1 MVGLGEGRPQQSR
14 GGGRGTE
21 LAGPGGGDPVPPCED
36 SARAADPSQGP
47 MRGVNGDGR
56 ENYQMKAPISADG
69 NDLEEKYRRSVL
81 DVAVLQDYIVFQCES
96 ARKVQSDR
104 SDLRR
109 RVRDMEQRLQHERQ
123 DLRDI
128 SSDLSRQ
135 YKSMKADLTGKVR
148 TLEEEAIQLREKLAS
163 CQEELR
169 KEKKE
174 RERVEQEKEAIITDL
189 QHKLDSM
196 ESDCEKVLH
205 ETLDSL
211 TSRLAAARRGRED
224 ASGALHRNYT
234 ELLSEFGLNAL
245 DV

>member
-1 MVGLGEGRPQQSR
+1 
-14 GGGRGTE
+14 
-21 LAGPGGGDPVPPCED
+21 
-36 SARAADPSQGP
+36 
-47 MRGVNGDGR
+47 
-56 ENYQMKAPISADG
+56 
-69 NDLEEKYRRSVL
+69 
-81 DVAVLQDYIVFQCES
+81 
-96 ARKVQSDR
+96 

-128 SSDLSRQ
+128 SSAKCEAPLGV
-135 YKSMKADLTGKVR
+135 KTR
-148 TLEEEAIQLREKLAS
+148 TS